1 MIYDIYDEE
10 YIREKRKIFKDN
22 PNWQDITAEEFMKM
36 IREQEEEIN
45 KSLKMQKNILL
56 FDVESTSLHGTG
68 FAVGAIVVNRD
79 GTEVDRFELLSKEG
93 AEKANDWVKQN
104 VIPNL
109 SDMPTCETDKELRDA
124 FFNFYLKHKETAE
137 VWSDVNFP
145 VETNF
150 LHAIVNDAP
159 TEREWLMPYPL
170 FDVSTLIDVSIDRC
184 AECGIDGLRKH
195 NPLDDSRASVYSLLK
210 QLGH

>member
-1 MIYDIYDEE
+1 
-10 YIREKRKIFKDN
+10 
-22 PNWQDITAEEFMKM
+22 
-36 IREQEEEIN
+36 
-45 KSLKMQKNILL
+45 MQKNILL

-68 FAVGAIVVNRD
+68 FAVGAIVVNRG
-79 GTEVDRFELLSKEG
+79 GTELDRFELLSKEG

-109 SDMPTCETDKELRDA
+109 SDMPICKTDKELRDA

-159 TEREWLMPYPL
+159 KEREWSMPYPL
-170 FDVSTLIDVSIDRC
+170 FDAIVTGKQI
-184 AECGIDGLRKH
+184 G
-195 NPLDDSRASVYSLLK
+195 RAHV
-210 QLGH
+210 

>member
-1 MIYDIYDEE
+1 
-10 YIREKRKIFKDN
+10 
-22 PNWQDITAEEFMKM
+22 MK
-36 IREQEEEIN
+36 
-45 KSLKMQKNILL
+45 KNILL

-79 GTEVDRFELLSKEG
+79 GTEIDCFELLSKEG
-93 AEKANDWVKQN
+93 AEKANEWVKQN

-109 SDMPTCETDKELRDA
+109 SDMPTCETDRELRDT

-137 VWSDVNFP
+137 VWSDVCFP

-150 LHAIVNDAP
+150 LHSIVNDAP

-170 FDVSTLIDVSIDRC
+170 YDVSTLVDVGIDRF
-184 AECGIDGLRKH
+184 AECGIHGLRKH
-195 NPLDDSRASVYSLLK
+195 NPLDDSRASVYFLLK
-210 QLGH
+210 SLGH

>member
-1 MIYDIYDEE
+1 MSVGNNLII
-10 YIREKRKIFKDN
+10 
-22 PNWQDITAEEFMKM
+22 
-36 IREQEEEIN
+36 
-45 KSLKMQKNILL
+45 KMQKNILL
-56 FDVESTSLHGTG
+56 FDVESTSLYGTG
-68 FAVGAIVVNRD
+68 FAVGAIVVNRG
-79 GTEVDRFELLSKEG
+79 GTELDRFELLSKEG

-159 TEREWLMPYPL
+159 KEREWSMPYPL
-170 FDVSTLIDVSIDRC
+170 FDASTLVDVNIDRC
-184 AECGIDGLRKH
+184 AECGINGLRKH
-195 NPLDDSRASVYSLLK
+195 NPLDDSRASVYFLLK
-210 QLGH
+210 SLGY

>member
-1 MIYDIYDEE
+1 
-10 YIREKRKIFKDN
+10 
-22 PNWQDITAEEFMKM
+22 MK
-36 IREQEEEIN
+36 N
-45 KSLKMQKNILL
+45 NILL

-68 FAVGAIVVNRD
+68 FAVGAIVVNRG
-79 GTEVDRFELLSKEG
+79 GTEIDRFELLSREG
-93 AEKANDWVKQN
+93 AAKANEWVKQN

-109 SDMPTCETDKELRDA
+109 ADMPTCETDKELRNA

-159 TEREWLMPYPL
+159 TEREWSMPYPL
-170 FDVSTLIDVSIDRC
+170 LDVSTLVDVSIDRC
-184 AECGIDGLRKH
+184 SECGIEELRKH
-195 NPLDDSRASVYSLLK
+195 NPLDDSRASVYFLLK
-210 QLGH
+210 SLGH

>member
-1 MIYDIYDEE
+1 
-10 YIREKRKIFKDN
+10 
-22 PNWQDITAEEFMKM
+22 
-36 IREQEEEIN
+36 
-45 KSLKMQKNILL
+45 MQKNILL

-79 GTEVDRFELLSKEG
+79 GTELDRFELLSKEG

-170 FDVSTLIDVSIDRC
+170 FDASTLVDVSIDRC

-195 NPLDDSRASVYSLLK
+195 NPLDDSRASVYFLLK
-210 QLGH
+210 ELGH